1 VDCPRY
7 WRTEVIRAAQMKRLL
22 LAAQGARDKAY
33 APYSAFSVGGAV
45 LTRSGHVF
53 AGCNVENATFG
64 ATLCAE
70 RSAVAAMVT
79 AGHRD
84 PIACAVVS
92 GAPEPVAPCGIC
104 RQVLAEF
111 APDML
116 LVLASVGERGGLTGK
131 KTLSLGALFPDAFRL
146 DPAGGDPPRS
156 SGRRPR

>member
-1 VDCPRY
+1 
-7 WRTEVIRAAQMKRLL
+7 MKRLL
-22 LAAQGARDKAY
+22 LAAQRARAKAY
-33 APYSAFSVGGAV
+33 APYSAFSVGASV
-45 LTRSGHVF
+45 LTGSGHVF
-53 AGCNVENATFG
+53 TGCNVENATFG

-79 AGHRD
+79 AGHRN

-116 LVLASVGERGGLTGK
+116 LVLASVDDRGRLTGK
-131 KTLSLGALFPDAFRL
+131 KTLRLGALFPDAFRL
-146 DPAGGDPPRS
+146 DRTGGAAPRS
-156 SGRRPR
+156 PGRRPR